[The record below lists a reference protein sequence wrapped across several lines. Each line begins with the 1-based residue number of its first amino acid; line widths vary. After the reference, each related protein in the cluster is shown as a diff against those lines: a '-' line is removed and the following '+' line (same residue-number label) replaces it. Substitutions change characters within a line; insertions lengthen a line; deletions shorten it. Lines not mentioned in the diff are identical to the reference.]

1 MKNPEIELEE
11 LMQVA
16 KVNNARK
23 PVVRR
28 QFSELDIQGKVRFN
42 DGLKWGIIQ
51 NLVKNKNYEEDEE

>member
-16 KVNNARK
+16 QVNNARK

-28 QFSELDIQGKVRFN
+28 QFSELDIQGKIRLN
-42 DGLKWGIIQ
+42 DAFKWGIIK
-51 NLVKNKNYEEDEE
+51 NLAKNKNYEEDEE